1 MARPLPARCAAGPA
15 GRGGRLAGAPG
26 AAAAS
31 PGRASRLFR
40 WRRPAAGARPKPK
53 FDSDNLERWIKRV
66 DQASEYAVSEAFFLQ
81 KSRYPQGPCG
91 PVTSLETLEQ
101 LQDHDEACEEAQE
114 LLSNWMKS
122 KLQLELVSDGEEEV
136 DSALLEKPSAA
147 PLKYER
153 FDDLCS
159 YLEHELESS
168 SVQEYLQ
175 HLLQS
180 EAVNCGIVEGLRL
193 EDIKE
198 KQKLADPRIIMELR
212 HKQVKE
218 NRMRRQKA
226 LELQR
231 QEKSVKKSVLSE
243 AKLQAQEEDRRKA
256 LKAKEEEIQREMVK
270 LRKEMAEKRHSMA
283 EAWRTEGKRQG
294 KSQKPSM
301 QEVSIT
307 ASSPRVLKKEEQ
319 GEEKQRKAQEL
330 LRRIHTNKQRCMQRH
345 FSAWLKVILEHR
357 IKIGKARA
365 LADWK
370 CQLKA
375 LRAWRN
381 YTWARKVEQ
390 ETQQLQVHLQDQNR
404 KTQLSAEHN
413 QRRLLRCCF
422 LAWQRWSQA
431 ETEKRELQIK
441 REETKRKMVQLL
453 EAVSLQK
460 GGLDR
465 PLEVNK
471 PEREVNHHQDLQQ
484 DMPTETCLIEKE
496 SDQTRDHSCWDAA
509 HTSHSFRKPK
519 FAWEITLKHA
529 APRAQDQAVYRNQI
543 TTFPQQFQAPGPKTV
558 PAYGSRFEHRH
569 AFQQRLIEEQR
580 QQLQKQQ
587 ELILELQQN
596 QRLSIVKEE
605 AAQATAVTQLLN
617 NSASQTR
624 EEKTKGEKQSECKN
638 TSHLCPPVSHGPENT
653 RTVMRGRRPSRQ
665 LTSAHPILKAMEERA
680 TQRAERRKKL
690 EEAKQQREEE
700 KLAQLKAEEEARQ
713 RKEAEEKEAQQEK
726 RREERRQQK
735 LKELEKQRRL
745 EKERQLQKKAR
756 DHYEKVLLRKLGML
770 PWKRLKEQAQE
781 NLLVAQRHHC
791 LGLQRKCLMTWLQ
804 HTQESLVEKMS
815 RAEDFYSHAL
825 LRWVFRN
832 WLKYKNYL
840 STLEERAS
848 ILHATCLMRK
858 YFWAWFDL
866 IMEEKSTLWE
876 KLKIATE
883 HSNKRLMLNAFK
895 AWRQY
900 PLLMKK
906 EREREERRNQL
917 RRRVAEILPDFDMTE
932 ESQRRPGKG
941 TKRLIQ
947 VPCDLPTD

>member
-1 MARPLPARCAAGPA
+1 
-15 GRGGRLAGAPG
+15 
-26 AAAAS
+26 
-31 PGRASRLFR
+31 
-40 WRRPAAGARPKPK
+40 
-53 FDSDNLERWIKRV
+53 
-66 DQASEYAVSEAFFLQ
+66 
-81 KSRYPQGPCG
+81 
-91 PVTSLETLEQ
+91 
-101 LQDHDEACEEAQE
+101 
-114 LLSNWMKS
+114 MKS
-122 KLQLELVSDGEEEV
+122 KLQVELMSNGDEEV
-136 DSALLEKPSAA
+136 DSVLPEKPSAA

-175 HLLQS
+175 HILQS
-180 EAVNCGIVEGLRL
+180 EAVNCGIVEDLRL

-218 NRMRRQKA
+218 NRMRREKA
-226 LELQR
+226 LELHR
-231 QEKSVKKSVLSE
+231 REKSLKKSVLSE

-256 LKAKEEEIQREMVK
+256 LKAKKEEEEIQREMVK
-270 LRKEMAEKRHSMA
+270 LRKEMAEKRHTMA
-283 EAWRTEGKRQG
+283 EAWGEGEAWKETEGKRQE
-294 KSQKPSM
+294 KSQKLPM
-301 QEVSIT
+301 QEVCP
-307 ASSPRVLKKEEQ
+307 ASPPLVLKKEEQ

-330 LRRIHTNKQRCMQRH
+330 LRRIHTNKQRCMQQH
-345 FSAWLKVILEHR
+345 FSAWLKVMLEHR
-357 IKIGKARA
+357 IKMGKARA
-365 LADWK
+365 LADWR

-381 YTWARKVEQ
+381 YAWAQKVEQ
-390 ETQQLQVHLQDQNR
+390 ETQQLEAHLQDRNR
-404 KTQLSAEHN
+404 KTQLSVEHN

-441 REETKRKMVQLL
+441 REETKRKMAQLL
-453 EAVSLQK
+453 EAVSLGK

-465 PLEVNK
+465 PMEVNEPGTVK
-471 PEREVNHHQDLQQ
+471 INHHQDLQQ
-484 DMPTETCLIEKE
+484 DKPTETCLIQEE
-496 SDQTRDHSCWDAA
+496 PDQTRDRSCWDAA
-509 HTSHSFRKPK
+509 HTSHSYRKPK

-529 APRAQDQAVYRNQI
+529 SPSAQDQAVYRNQI
-543 TTFPQQFQAPGPKTV
+543 VALPQQFHAPGPRTA

-587 ELILELQQN
+587 ELILELQEN
-596 QRLSIVKEE
+596 QRLSRAKEE
-605 AAQATAVTQLLN
+605 AAQTMAVTQPLN
-617 NSASQTR
+617 NSASQTK
-624 EEKTKGEKQSECKN
+624 EKLKTENQSRH
-638 TSHLCPPVSHGPENT
+638 HLTTFIDEYTLSFHSPPVSHGPENT
-653 RTVMRGRRPSRQ
+653 RALMQGRRPSSQ
-665 LTSAHPILKAMEERA
+665 LSPAHPILKAMEERA
-680 TQRAERRKKL
+680 TQRAERRRKL

-713 RKEAEEKEAQQEK
+713 RKEAEEKAAQQEK

-745 EKERQLQKKAR
+745 EKEQQLQRKAR
-756 DHYEKVLLRKLGML
+756 DHYEKVLLRKLGMV
-770 PWKRLKEQAQE
+770 PWKMLREQAQE
-781 NLLVAQRHHC
+781 NLVVAQRHHC

-804 HTQESLVEKMS
+804 HTQGGLMEKVS
-815 RAEDFYSHAL
+815 RAENFYCHTL
-825 LRWVFRN
+825 LRQGFRN
-832 WLKYKNYL
+832 WLKYKDYL

-848 ILHATCLMRK
+848 ALHAACLMRK

-866 IMEEKSTLWE
+866 ITEEKSILWE

-883 HSNKRLMLNAFK
+883 HSNKSLMLNAFK

-917 RRRVAEILPDFDMTE
+917 RRRVAEILPDFQT
-932 ESQRRPGKG
+932 
-941 TKRLIQ
+941 
-947 VPCDLPTD
+947 

>member
-1 MARPLPARCAAGPA
+1 MARPPLPARCDAGPA
-15 GRGGRLAGAPG
+15 ESGGRPPG
-26 AAAAS
+26 VAAAF
-31 PGRASRLFR
+31 PGHGPRLYR
-40 WRRPAAGARPKPK
+40 WRRLTAGAGQ
-53 FDSDNLERWIKRV
+53 KRV
-66 DQASEYAVSEAFFLQ
+66 EQAPGYAVSEAFSLQ
-81 KSRYPQGPCG
+81 KSRYPEGSYG
-91 PVTSLETLEQ
+91 SVTRLETVEQ
-101 LQDHDEACEEAQE
+101 LQDHDEAYEEAQE

-122 KLQLELVSDGEEEV
+122 KLQVELMSNGEEKV
-136 DSALLEKPSAA
+136 DSVLPEKPSAA

-180 EAVNCGIVEGLRL
+180 KAVNCGIVEDLRL
-193 EDIKE
+193 GDIKE

-231 QEKSVKKSVLSE
+231 QEKSLKKSVLSE
-243 AKLQAQEEDRRKA
+243 AKLQAQEEERRKA
-256 LKAKEEEIQREMVK
+256 LKAKKEEEEIQREMVK
-270 LRKEMAEKRHSMA
+270 LRKEMAEKKHTMA
-283 EAWRTEGKRQG
+283 EAWRMEGKRQE
-294 KSQKPSM
+294 KNQKLSM

-307 ASSPRVLKKEEQ
+307 ASPPLVLKKEEEE
-319 GEEKQRKAQEL
+319 EEKQRKAQEL
-330 LRRIHTNKQRCMQRH
+330 MHRIHTNKQRCMQRH

-357 IKIGKARA
+357 IKMGKARA

-381 YTWARKVEQ
+381 YAWAQKVKQ
-390 ETQQLQVHLQDQNR
+390 ETQQLEVHLQDQNR
-404 KTQLSAEHN
+404 KTQLSVEHN

-422 LAWQRWSQA
+422 LAWQHWSQA

-441 REETKRKMVQLL
+441 REETKRKMAQLL
-453 EAVSLQK
+453 EAVSRGK

-471 PEREVNHHQDLQQ
+471 PGRAEVNHHQDLQQ
-484 DMPTETCLIEKE
+484 DKPTETCLIQKE
-496 SDQTRDHSCWDAA
+496 PDQTRNHSCWNAA
-509 HTSHSFRKPK
+509 RTSHSYRKPK
-519 FAWEITLKHA
+519 FAWEVTLKHA
-529 APRAQDQAVYRNQI
+529 APSAQDQAVYRNQ
-543 TTFPQQFQAPGPKTV
+543 TATLPQQFHATGPKTA

-587 ELILELQQN
+587 ELILELQKN
-596 QRLSIVKEE
+596 QKLSRVKEE
-605 AAQATAVTQLLN
+605 AAQVMAVTQPLN
-617 NSASQTR
+617 NSASQTK
-624 EEKTKGEKQSECKN
+624 EEKPKTEKQSRCKN
-638 TSHLCPPVSHGPENT
+638 TTHLSPPVSHGPENT
-653 RTVMRGRRPSRQ
+653 RAAMQGRRPSSQ

-680 TQRAERRKKL
+680 TQRAERRRKL
-690 EEAKQQREEE
+690 EEAKQRREEE

-713 RKEAEEKEAQQEK
+713 RKEAEEKEAQQKK
-726 RREERRQQK
+726 RQEERRQQK
-735 LKELEKQRRL
+735 LKEMEKQRRL
-745 EKERQLQKKAR
+745 EKEQQLQRKAR
-756 DHYEKVLLRKLGML
+756 DHYEKVLLRKLGIV
-770 PWKRLKEQAQE
+770 PWKRLREQAEE
-781 NLLVAQRHHC
+781 NLGVAQRHHC
-791 LGLQRKCLMTWLQ
+791 LSLQRKCLMTWLQ
-804 HTQESLVEKMS
+804 HTQGSLMEKVS
-815 RAEDFYSHAL
+815 RAEDFYCHML
-825 LRWVFRN
+825 LRQGFRN
-832 WLKYKNYL
+832 WLKYKDYL

-848 ILHATCLMRK
+848 TLHAACLIRT

-866 IMEEKSTLWE
+866 VMEEKITLWE
-876 KLKIATE
+876 KLKIATQ
-883 HSNKRLMLNAFK
+883 HSNKRVMLNAFK

-917 RRRVAEILPDFDMTE
+917 RRKVAEILPDFQT
-932 ESQRRPGKG
+932 
-941 TKRLIQ
+941 
-947 VPCDLPTD
+947 

>member
-1 MARPLPARCAAGPA
+1 LKSM
-15 GRGGRLAGAPG
+15 
-26 AAAAS
+26 
-31 PGRASRLFR
+31 
-40 WRRPAAGARPKPK
+40 
-53 FDSDNLERWIKRV
+53 
-66 DQASEYAVSEAFFLQ
+66 DQASEYAVSEAFSLQ

-91 PVTSLETLEQ
+91 PVTSLETVEQ

-122 KLQLELVSDGEEEV
+122 KLQLELMSDGEEEV
-136 DSALLEKPSAA
+136 GSVLLEEPSAA
-147 PLKYER
+147 PLKYKR

-180 EAVNCGIVEGLRL
+180 EIVNCGIVEDLRL
-193 EDIKE
+193 EGVKE

-226 LELQR
+226 LQLQK
-231 QEKSVKKSVLSE
+231 QEKSLKKSVLSE

-256 LKAKEEEIQREMVK
+256 MKAEEEIQREMVK
-270 LRKEMAEKRHSMA
+270 LRKEMAERRHTMA
-283 EAWRTEGKRQG
+283 EAWRMEGKRQE
-294 KSQKPSM
+294 KSQKLSV

-307 ASSPRVLKKEEQ
+307 VSPLLVLKKEEQ
-319 GEEKQRKAQEL
+319 GQEKQKKAQEL

-357 IKIGKARA
+357 IKMGKARA

-381 YTWARKVEQ
+381 YTWAQKVEQ
-390 ETQQLQVHLQDQNR
+390 ETQQLEVHLQDQNR

-441 REETKRKMVQLL
+441 REETKRKMAQLL
-453 EAVSLQK
+453 EAVSLGK

-471 PEREVNHHQDLQQ
+471 PGTAEVNHHQDLQK
-484 DMPTETCLIEKE
+484 DKVNPSHVVLE
-496 SDQTRDHSCWDAA
+496 HSCWDAA
-509 HTSHSFRKPK
+509 HTSHSYRKPK

-529 APRAQDQAVYRNQI
+529 APSAQDQAVYRDQI
-543 TTFPQQFQAPGPKTV
+543 ATLPQQFQAPGPKTA

-587 ELILELQQN
+587 ELILELQEN
-596 QRLSIVKEE
+596 QRLSRAKEE
-605 AAQATAVTQLLN
+605 AAQAMAVTQPLN

-624 EEKTKGEKQSECKN
+624 EEKTKREKQSRCKN
-638 TSHLCPPVSHGPENT
+638 TTHLSPPVSHGPENT
-653 RTVMRGRRPSRQ
+653 RAVMQGRRPSSQ

-680 TQRAERRKKL
+680 TQRAERRRKL
-690 EEAKQQREEE
+690 EEAKQRRKEE
-700 KLAQLKAEEEARQ
+700 KLV
-713 RKEAEEKEAQQEK
+713 RKVENEIKSLSHHYSYKKCCFNPRVRDQEK
-726 RREERRQQK
+726 
-735 LKELEKQRRL
+735 KEMEKQRRL
-745 EKERQLQKKAR
+745 EIEQQLQKKAR
-756 DHYEKVLLRKLGML
+756 DHYEKVLLRKLGMV
-770 PWKRLKEQAQE
+770 PWKRLKEQAKE
-781 NLLVAQRHHC
+781 NLVVAQRHHC

-804 HTQESLVEKMS
+804 HTQGSFTEKVS
-815 RAEDFYSHAL
+815 RAEDFYSHTL
-825 LRWVFRN
+825 LRWGFRN
-832 WLKYKNYL
+832 WLKYKDYL

-848 ILHATCLMRK
+848 TLHAACLMRK

-883 HSNKRLMLNAFK
+883 HSNKRLTLNAFK

-906 EREREERRNQL
+906 EREREERINQL
-917 RRRVAEILPDFDMTE
+917 RRRVAEILPDF
-932 ESQRRPGKG
+932 Q
-941 TKRLIQ
+941 
-947 VPCDLPTD
+947 

>member
-1 MARPLPARCAAGPA
+1 LKG
-15 GRGGRLAGAPG
+15 
-26 AAAAS
+26 
-31 PGRASRLFR
+31 
-40 WRRPAAGARPKPK
+40 
-53 FDSDNLERWIKRV
+53 V
-66 DQASEYAVSEAFFLQ
+66 DQASEYAVSEAFSLQ

-91 PVTSLETLEQ
+91 PVTSLETVEQ
-101 LQDHDEACEEAQE
+101 LQDHDEAYEEAQE

-136 DSALLEKPSAA
+136 DSVLLEKPSAA
-147 PLKYER
+147 PLKHER

-159 YLEHELESS
+159 SLEHELESS

-180 EAVNCGIVEGLRL
+180 EVVNCGVAEDLRL

-231 QEKSVKKSVLSE
+231 QEKSLKKSVLSE

-256 LKAKEEEIQREMVK
+256 LKAKEEDIQREMVK
-270 LRKEMAEKRHSMA
+270 LRKEIAEKRHTMA
-283 EAWRTEGKRQG
+283 EAWRMEGKRQK
-294 KSQKPSM
+294 KSQKLSM
-301 QEVSIT
+301 QQVSIT
-307 ASSPRVLKKEEQ
+307 APPPLVLKKEEQ
-319 GEEKQRKAQEL
+319 GEENQRKAQEL
-330 LRRIHTNKQRCMQRH
+330 LHRIHTNKQRCMQRH

-357 IKIGKARA
+357 IKMGKARA
-365 LADWK
+365 FADWK

-381 YTWARKVEQ
+381 YTWAQKVEQ
-390 ETQQLQVHLQDQNR
+390 DTQQLEVHLQDQNR
-404 KTQLSAEHN
+404 KKQLSAEHN

-431 ETEKRELQIK
+431 ETEKRELQSK
-441 REETKRKMVQLL
+441 REETKRKMAQLL
-453 EAVSLQK
+453 EAVSLGK

-465 PLEVNK
+465 PLEVNS
-471 PEREVNHHQDLQQ
+471 PGIAEVNHHQDLQQ
-484 DMPTETCLIEKE
+484 GKVNPSHVVL
-496 SDQTRDHSCWDAA
+496 DHSRWDAA
-509 HTSHSFRKPK
+509 HTSHSHRKPK

-529 APRAQDQAVYRNQI
+529 APSAEDQAVYRNQI
-543 TTFPQQFQAPGPKTV
+543 ATLPQPFQAPGPKRL

-587 ELILELQQN
+587 ELILELQEN
-596 QRLSIVKEE
+596 QRLSRAKEE
-605 AAQATAVTQLLN
+605 AAQATAVTQPLN

-624 EEKTKGEKQSECKN
+624 EEKPKREKQSRCKN
-638 TSHLCPPVSHGPENT
+638 TTQLSPPVSHGPENT
-653 RTVMRGRRPSRQ
+653 RAVMQGRRPSSQ

-680 TQRAERRKKL
+680 TQRAERRRKL
-690 EEAKQQREEE
+690 EEAKQRREEE

-745 EKERQLQKKAR
+745 EKEQQLQKKAR
-756 DHYEKVLLRKLGML
+756 DHYEKVLLRKLGMV
-770 PWKRLKEQAQE
+770 PWKRLKEQAKE
-781 NLLVAQRHHC
+781 NLVVAQRHHC
-791 LGLQRKCLMTWLQ
+791 LGLQRKFLMTWLQ
-804 HTQESLVEKMS
+804 YTQESLTEKMFQ
-815 RAEDFYSHAL
+815 AEDFYSHML
-825 LRWVFRN
+825 LRWGFRN

-848 ILHATCLMRK
+848 TFRAACLMRK

-876 KLKIATE
+876 KLKIATD

-917 RRRVAEILPDFDMTE
+917 RRRVAEILPDFQT
-932 ESQRRPGKG
+932 
-941 TKRLIQ
+941 
-947 VPCDLPTD
+947 